1 MRNRMKVTKE
11 VKSSALKGIVVL
23 PPDVGDVVTITV
35 TDHQAPKKPDK
46 ESMRAAMRR
55 IEAGIKPSSRTLDDF
70 RSERLAKV

>member
-23 PPDVGDVVTITV
+23 PPDAGDIVTITV
-35 TDHQAPKKPDK
+35 TDYQTPKKPDK

-70 RSERLAKV
+70 RSERLAML